1 MLKTLKTLNKKE
13 ISMSR
18 TKVIKVPKEKPPKYF
33 LKIIEET
40 SKEIDKSFKVMK
52 FVVARR
58 FK

>member
-1 MLKTLKTLNKKE
+1 
-13 ISMSR
+13 MSR

-40 SKEIDKSFKVMK
+40 SKAIDKSFKGMK
-52 FVVARR
+52 SVVARR

>member
-1 MLKTLKTLNKKE
+1 MLKTLKTLRKKE

-18 TKVIKVPKEKPPKYF
+18 PKVIKVPKEKPPKYF

>member
-1 MLKTLKTLNKKE
+1 
-13 ISMSR
+13 MSR
-18 TKVIKVPKEKPPKYF
+18 TKVIKVTKEKPPKYF

>member
-18 TKVIKVPKEKPPKYF
+18 TKVIKVPEEKPPKYF

-40 SKEIDKSFKVMK
+40 SKAIDKSFKDMK

>member
-1 MLKTLKTLNKKE
+1 
-13 ISMSR
+13 MSR

-40 SKEIDKSFKVMK
+40 SKAIDKAFKDMK

-58 FK
+58 FR